1 MKKTT
6 KKKSEADDTGAR
18 AILRARFAGLGK
30 LAAQA
35 GDGRP
40 LLRGLRVAQD
50 PAADRFVVVHGGVR
64 VEFVLLLHDR
74 ETPPTAEVECRRMDS
89 AGPTE
94 ADALARIRFS
104 DNGAVLESTVSE
116 LVGENINQPEGA
128 WSIIAAVIWDAMQS
142 GAET

>member
-6 KKKSEADDTGAR
+6 RKKDADETGVR

-64 VEFVLLLHDR
+64 VEFVLLLHDKDA
-74 ETPPTAEVECRRMDS
+74 PPTAEVECRRMDS
-89 AGPTE
+89 AGATE
-94 ADALARIRFS
+94 AEAMARIRFS
-104 DNGAVLESTVSE
+104 DAGEVLESTVSE
-116 LVGENINQPEGA
+116 LIGENINQPEGA
-128 WSIIAAVIWDAMQS
+128 WSIVAAVIWDAMQ
-142 GAET
+142 A